1 VKNKIIIRL
10 LKMVLLV
17 IMSSKMV
24 QNSQNQVAF
33 VVNVKEAAVSL
44 KELSDSLIIF
54 PYRRERQET
63 NTVML
68 SIDIKKLVM
77 ALFLMK
83 EPMQAI

>member
-1 VKNKIIIRL
+1 
-10 LKMVLLV
+10 MVLLV